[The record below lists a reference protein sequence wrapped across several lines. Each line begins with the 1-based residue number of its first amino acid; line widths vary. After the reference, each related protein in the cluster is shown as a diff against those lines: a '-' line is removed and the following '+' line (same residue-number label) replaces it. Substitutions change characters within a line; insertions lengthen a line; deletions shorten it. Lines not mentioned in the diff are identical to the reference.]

1 MSFGQGR
8 FRKRFLEAFFVV
20 NKTNS
25 HLTFLP
31 FYIII
36 LNCNRAERSRDM
48 LPKGVIARK
57 VRASQGR
64 VADNVSRRRL
74 PGKCNRNKP
83 PLVRGKDGKAR

>member
-1 MSFGQGR
+1 MEGKNKSE
-8 FRKRFLEAFFVV
+8 RKVPNFLLSLDNFFDLYY
-20 NKTNS
+20 NT
-25 HLTFLP
+25 
-31 FYIII
+31 IR
-36 LNCNRAERSRDM
+36 NRAERSRDM

-83 PLVRGKDGKAR
+83 PSFFEGKDGKAR

>member
-1 MSFGQGR
+1 MLF
-8 FRKRFLEAFFVV
+8 AID
-20 NKTNS
+20 
-25 HLTFLP
+25 
-31 FYIII
+31 FYYI
-36 LNCNRAERSRDM
+36 LYYNTIRNRAERSRDM

-83 PLVRGKDGKAR
+83 PLVNKLFSVCY

>member
-1 MSFGQGR
+1 MKYNYPLDKIFNLYYNTIR
-8 FRKRFLEAFFVV
+8 
-20 NKTNS
+20 
-25 HLTFLP
+25 
-31 FYIII
+31 
-36 LNCNRAERSRDM
+36 NRAERSRDM

-83 PLVRGKDGKAR
+83 PLVNKLLAVCY

>member
-1 MSFGQGR
+1 MLF
-8 FRKRFLEAFFVV
+8 AID
-20 NKTNS
+20 
-25 HLTFLP
+25 
-31 FYIII
+31 FYYI
-36 LNCNRAERSRDM
+36 LYYNTIRNRAERSRDM

-83 PLVRGKDGKAR
+83 LLLLQK